1 MNESNIFSWVLGYI
15 LFAHADGLKSNVCI
29 SMNPTL
35 FHSISLWFFLLVLPG
50 GPVTYLRGR
59 ISMQFSPTHHADLQ
73 AHLKFHQV
81 EYFGLQ
87 TMRDT
92 AVCWVD
98 PSNRFLIFYS
108 CSRVYAKTP
117 CIARQGIMLLSG
129 VSPLSTPCVF
139 VYMYLHL
146 YFCRHIQLYLYLCIC
161 ICSWVCTSLHVYSL
175 CIMALYKT
183 SPPMSTP
190 AAANMGTAAGFNTSF
205 VYLLFL
211 YLLFLYL
218 LFLYFLICIS
228 IYTSG
233 C

>member
-1 MNESNIFSWVLGYI
+1 
-15 LFAHADGLKSNVCI
+15 
-29 SMNPTL
+29 
-35 FHSISLWFFLLVLPG
+35 
-50 GPVTYLRGR
+50 
-59 ISMQFSPTHHADLQ
+59 
-73 AHLKFHQV
+73 
-81 EYFGLQ
+81 
-87 TMRDT
+87 MRDT
-92 AVCWVD
+92 AVCWVY

-129 VSPLSTPCVF
+129 VSPLSTPWCVF

-211 YLLFLYL
+211 YLLFVFLN
-218 LFLYFLICIS
+218 LYFYLHQRLLTWAIRVVSTPHLHSTNFRKLSVNSVPPIIAQVTHYS
-228 IYTSG
+228 VATRLL
-233 C
+233 